1 MFVSF
6 VCVCCLGFS
15 FPSSCISF
23 PQLQTDRR
31 ALSRKTCQL
40 LILSMLIR
48 KDCLKGKAY
57 SKVKFLKDFQS
68 FDVLSFE
75 KSVEEMMLRVMAFS
89 FDDLDLC

>member
-31 ALSRKTCQL
+31 VLSGKTCQW
-40 LILSMLIR
+40 LILSVLIR
-48 KDCLKGKAY
+48 KDCLKGKAC
-57 SKVKFLKDFQS
+57 SKVKLLKDFQS
-68 FDVLSFE
+68 FDILSFE
-75 KSVEEMMLRVMAFS
+75 KSVEDMMLRVTAFT